1 MKFRLSVVDN
11 SPEQMFGNTVNI
23 ETAKNLQIFH
33 TESINTLRLSD
44 TQLRYNTGFI
54 PEPIKRNKYFTAEE
68 KEVLLKA
75 QKEAANRFREE
86 VLGDKKA
93 TIDESNKYFW
103 EQPENGSLVITLE
116 TSRTIYDTSKMN
128 HLLLY
133 WQIMSDAFGLVGV
146 NLDHAISKN
155 APYFLQELK
164 DAEVRESE
172 EEMSKIDAFGLL
184 SELKAKGD
192 NEALLYLCWGLGD
205 KKDKMQGFTKATQGA
220 TLMKSLYNYIN
231 GDTKDLRKKQTVRE
245 FTRAYAEYNS
255 DKDKFMI
262 KVVVKVLDYHNQIF
276 TNKENM
282 YVTQSGV
289 LLGNTIEESID
300 KLSKKGNSD
309 ILEELTKEAMILL
322 NE

>member
-54 PEPIKRNKYFTAEE
+54 PEPIKRNKYFTSEE

-93 TIDESNKYFW
+93 NIDESNKYFW

-192 NEALLYLCWGLGD
+192 NEALLYLCWSLGD

-231 GDTKDLRKKQTVRE
+231 GDTKDSRKKQTVRE
-245 FTRAYAEYNS
+245 FTRAYTEYNS

-289 LLGNTIEESID
+289 LLGNTIEESIE

-309 ILEELTKEAMILL
+309 ILEELTKEAMVLL